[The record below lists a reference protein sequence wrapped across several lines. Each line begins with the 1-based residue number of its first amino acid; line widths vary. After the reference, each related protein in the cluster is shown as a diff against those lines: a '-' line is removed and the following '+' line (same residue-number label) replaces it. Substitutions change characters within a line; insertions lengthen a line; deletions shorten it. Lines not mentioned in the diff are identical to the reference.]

1 MKKTNTLII
10 TRNFYPVE
18 GGIET
23 YMLQL
28 AKNWDRGQPAV
39 MCYRDNNEPIGD
51 ELPFKVFRYST
62 QPLSYMKGLKKIFK
76 LVCESKKSFLL
87 LKLLIILILNRNA
100 VRQVTRFLDGAHQLF
115 HNSKEDWIIQCSK
128 PITMG
133 VVGLIIKVRYG
144 YPYITYIH
152 GAELLLQG
160 KKWNIKKLFNLVMK
174 HADLVIANSN
184 YIKSLAISL
193 GVKREIKVVN
203 LGANTNLF
211 YPIPKNI
218 DILHKHNVPTDAKI
232 LLTVSSL
239 IPNKGNESVIQIMPN
254 VLTKYNNTYYLI
266 VGEGKYKKHLRQ
278 LAIKLGVID
287 NVRFCGE
294 VPHNLVNEYINTC
307 DIFIMPN
314 RYEGFGIV
322 FLEANAC
329 KKPVIGGNS
338 GGVPEAIVNGE
349 TGYLVDPDNMKDIEE
364 KTLLLL
370 DNPNMC
376 KTMGEA
382 GFKRVIERYN
392 WEAVCARIGEIIRV
406 NIG

>member
-28 AKNWDRGQPAV
+28 AKKWDRGKSVV
-39 MCYRDNNEPIGD
+39 MCYQEKNEPASND
-51 ELPFKVFRYST
+51 LPFKVIRYST
-62 QPLSYMKGLKKIFK
+62 QPLSYFKGLKKIFK
-76 LVCESKKSFLL
+76 LAYESKKSFLL

-100 VRQVTRFLDGAHQLF
+100 IRQITRFLDGAHKLF
-115 HNSKEDWIIQCSK
+115 NNSQADWIVQCSK

-133 VVGLIIKVRYG
+133 VVGLVIKVRYG

-152 GAELLLQG
+152 GSELLLQG
-160 KKWNIKKLFNLVMK
+160 KKWNIKKLFNMVMK
-174 HADLVIANSN
+174 HADIVISNSN

-211 YPIPKNI
+211 YPKPKNTN
-218 DILHKHNVPTDAKI
+218 ILRKHNVPIDAKI

-239 IPNKGNESVIQIMPN
+239 IPLKGNERVIRIMQN
-254 VLTKYNNTYYLI
+254 IHKKHNDTYYLI
-266 VGEGKYKKHLRQ
+266 VGEGQYKKHLIQ
-278 LAIKLGVID
+278 LADSLGVNDKVI
-287 NVRFCGE
+287 FCGE
-294 VPHNLVNEYINTC
+294 VPHNEVNEYMNLC

-314 RYEGFGIV
+314 KQEGFGIV

-329 KKPVIGGNS
+329 RKPVIGGNS
-338 GGVPEAIVNGE
+338 GGVPEAIVNGV
-349 TGYLVDPDNMKDIEE
+349 TGYLVDPDNIKDIEE

-370 DNPNMC
+370 DNPEKC
-376 KTMGEA
+376 RAMGEA
-382 GFKRVIERYN
+382 GFKRVKEISN
-392 WEAVCARIGEIIRV
+392 WEAVCLKIGEIIRN